1 MTARKPKD
9 EISRLLD
16 SFQEE
21 EVLEEKMDGFTAQ
34 KRRQDRMQRAS
45 RQTVEPK
52 PVQNET
58 NDTIVLRPEP
68 KKTESAGTTVMFDPE
83 KIEEEDTDT
92 NKTVVINDNEI
103 QSLLDEDKPPKLR
116 REVVSHGGSSHRKE
130 PMPHKRPTKK
140 KGLSPAAIVGI
151 VVGGILVFVLVVTL
165 VLAAAT
171 GKLASWFGDNVD
183 KTEEVTK
190 KQERAYDS
198 IVDWLDSL
206 TGDDYDGIED
216 WEEDYDSLTKEQ
228 KKKLNDYFEKI
239 TGSTFDELLAKA
251 KSDSKKDSSN
261 NNAKI
266 AELKAQLKSLQSQLS
281 DAQSDLNDA
290 NSRLSSAQN
299 DYDNWNNKLSTWQ
312 NTNAQLEQ
320 KQTELSTLEARMKEL
335 QNIPADQISE
345 EELTELTQSYKK
357 QASLQ
362 QEISNLQGQL
372 NGVGDY
378 SSIQSH
384 VNSASSEVSQ
394 AQSDVDSAQSTIDQ
408 LTSQIQEVQDRID
421 ALES

>member
-21 EVLEEKMDGFTAQ
+21 EVLEEKMEGFTAQ

-45 RQTVEPK
+45 RQTVEPE

-116 REVVSHGGSSHRKE
+116 REVVSRGGSSHRKE
-130 PMPHKRPTKK
+130 PMPHKKPTKK

-151 VVGGILVFVLVVTL
+151 VVAALMVVGILGFGVYTL
-165 VLAAAT
+165 MNS
-171 GKLASWFGDNVD
+171 GKED

-190 KQERAYDS
+190 KQKRAYDS

-362 QEISNLQGQL
+362 QEISNLQWKL
-372 NGVGDY
+372 NGIGDY

>member
-21 EVLEEKMDGFTAQ
+21 EVLEEKMEGFTAQ

-45 RQTVEPK
+45 RQTVEPE

-130 PMPHKRPTKK
+130 SGPHKKPTKK

-151 VVGGILVFVLVVTL
+151 GITGILVFALVVTIV
-165 VLAAAT
+165 VLAAT
-171 GKLASWFGDNVD
+171 GKISSWMGNVD

-372 NGVGDY
+372 NGIGDY

>member
-21 EVLEEKMDGFTAQ
+21 EVLEEKMEGFTAQ

-58 NDTIVLRPEP
+58 NDTIVLCPEP

-151 VVGGILVFVLVVTL
+151 VIAALVVVGVIGFGVYTL
-165 VLAAAT
+165 MNS
-171 GKLASWFGDNVD
+171 GKED
-183 KTEEVTK
+183 KTEEVTR
-190 KQERAYDS
+190 KQERVYDS

-281 DAQSDLNDA
+281 DAQSELNDA

-372 NGVGDY
+372 NGIGDY

>member
-21 EVLEEKMDGFTAQ
+21 EVLEEKMEGFTAQ

-45 RQTVEPK
+45 RQTVEPE

-130 PMPHKRPTKK
+130 PMPHKKPTKK

-151 VVGGILVFVLVVTL
+151 VIAALMVVGILGFGVYTL
-165 VLAAAT
+165 MNS
-171 GKLASWFGDNVD
+171 GKED

-190 KQERAYDS
+190 KQKRDYDS
-198 IVDWLDSL
+198 I
-206 TGDDYDGIED
+206 
-216 WEEDYDSLTKEQ
+216 
-228 KKKLNDYFEKI
+228 
-239 TGSTFDELLAKA
+239 
-251 KSDSKKDSSN
+251 
-261 NNAKI
+261 
-266 AELKAQLKSLQSQLS
+266 
-281 DAQSDLNDA
+281 
-290 NSRLSSAQN
+290 
-299 DYDNWNNKLSTWQ
+299 
-312 NTNAQLEQ
+312 
-320 KQTELSTLEARMKEL
+320 
-335 QNIPADQISE
+335 
-345 EELTELTQSYKK
+345 
-357 QASLQ
+357 
-362 QEISNLQGQL
+362 
-372 NGVGDY
+372 
-378 SSIQSH
+378 
-384 VNSASSEVSQ
+384 
-394 AQSDVDSAQSTIDQ
+394 ID
-408 LTSQIQEVQDRID
+408 
-421 ALES
+421 

>member
-21 EVLEEKMDGFTAQ
+21 EVLEEKMEGFTAQ

-45 RQTVEPK
+45 RQTVEPE

-130 PMPHKRPTKK
+130 PMPHKKPTKK

-151 VVGGILVFVLVVTL
+151 VIAALMVVGILGFGVYTL
-165 VLAAAT
+165 MNS
-171 GKLASWFGDNVD
+171 GKED

-190 KQERAYDS
+190 KQKRAYDS

-266 AELKAQLKSLQSQLS
+266 AELKAQLKSLESQLS

-290 NSRLSSAQN
+290 NSRLSSAQS

-312 NTNAQLEQ
+312 NTNAQLKQ
-320 KQTELSTLEARMKEL
+320 KQTELSTLEERMKEL
-335 QNIPADQISE
+335 QNIPADQISQ
-345 EELTELTQSYKK
+345 EELSELTQSYKT

-362 QEISNLQGQL
+362 QEVSNLQGQL

-394 AQSDVDSAQSTIDQ
+394 AQSDVDAAQSTIDQ
-408 LTSQIQEVQDRID
+408 LTSQIQEVQNRID

>member
-16 SFQEE
+16 SFQDE
-21 EVLEEKMDGFTAQ
+21 EVLEEKMEGFTAQ
-34 KRRQDRMQRAS
+34 KRRQDRLQRAS
-45 RQTVEPK
+45 RQTVEPE

-130 PMPHKRPTKK
+130 PMPHKKPTKK

-151 VVGGILVFVLVVTL
+151 VIAALMVVGILGFGVYTL
-165 VLAAAT
+165 MNS
-171 GKLASWFGDNVD
+171 GKED

-190 KQERAYDS
+190 KQKRDYDS
-198 IVDWLDSL
+198 IIDWLDSL

-290 NSRLSSAQN
+290 NSRLSSAQS

-362 QEISNLQGQL
+362 QEISNLQWKL
-372 NGVGDY
+372 NGIGDY

>member
-21 EVLEEKMDGFTAQ
+21 EVLEEKMEGFTAQ

-45 RQTVEPK
+45 RQTVEPE

-130 PMPHKRPTKK
+130 PMPHKKPTKK

-151 VVGGILVFVLVVTL
+151 VIAALMVVGILGFGVYTL
-165 VLAAAT
+165 MNS
-171 GKLASWFGDNVD
+171 GKED

-190 KQERAYDS
+190 KQKRAYDS

-290 NSRLSSAQN
+290 NSRLSSAQS

-362 QEISNLQGQL
+362 QEISNLQWKL
-372 NGVGDY
+372 NGIGDY

-408 LTSQIQEVQDRID
+408 LTSQIQEVQNRID

>member
-21 EVLEEKMDGFTAQ
+21 EVLEEKMEGFTAQ

-58 NDTIVLRPEP
+58 NDTIVLCPEP

-140 KGLSPAAIVGI
+140 KGLSPAAIAGI
-151 VVGGILVFVLVVTL
+151 VIAALVVVGVIGFGVYTL
-165 VLAAAT
+165 MNS
-171 GKLASWFGDNVD
+171 GKED
-183 KTEEVTK
+183 KTEEVTR

-372 NGVGDY
+372 NGIGDY

>member
-21 EVLEEKMDGFTAQ
+21 EVLEEKMEGFTAQ

-45 RQTVEPK
+45 RQTVEPE

-130 PMPHKRPTKK
+130 PIPHKKPTKK

-151 VVGGILVFVLVVTL
+151 VIAALVVVGVIGFGVYTL
-165 VLAAAT
+165 MNS
-171 GKLASWFGDNVD
+171 GKED
-183 KTEEVTK
+183 KTEEVTR
-190 KQERAYDS
+190 KQKRAYDS
-198 IVDWLDSL
+198 IIDWLDSL

-216 WEEDYDSLTKEQ
+216 MEDDYDSLTKEQ

-266 AELKAQLKSLQSQLS
+266 AELKAQLKSLESQLS

-290 NSRLSSAQN
+290 NSRLSSAQS

-312 NTNAQLEQ
+312 NTNAQLKQ

-335 QNIPADQISE
+335 QNIPADQISQ
-345 EELTELTQSYKK
+345 EELSELTQSYKT

-362 QEISNLQGQL
+362 QEVSNLQGQL

-394 AQSDVDSAQSTIDQ
+394 AQSDVDAAQSTIDR
-408 LTSQIQEVQDRID
+408 LTSQIQEVQNRID

>member
-21 EVLEEKMDGFTAQ
+21 EVLEEKMEGFTAQ

-45 RQTVEPK
+45 RQTVEPE

-130 PMPHKRPTKK
+130 PMPHKKPTKK

-151 VVGGILVFVLVVTL
+151 VIAALMVVGILGFGVYTL
-165 VLAAAT
+165 MNS
-171 GKLASWFGDNVD
+171 GKED

-190 KQERAYDS
+190 KQKRAYDS
-198 IVDWLDSL
+198 IIDWLDSL

-290 NSRLSSAQN
+290 NSRLSSAQS

-312 NTNAQLEQ
+312 NTNAQLKQ

-335 QNIPADQISE
+335 QNIPADQISQ
-345 EELTELTQSYKK
+345 EELSELTQSYKT

-362 QEISNLQGQL
+362 QEVSNLQGQL

-394 AQSDVDSAQSTIDQ
+394 AQSDVDAAQSTIDQ
-408 LTSQIQEVQDRID
+408 LTSQIQEVQNRID

>member
-21 EVLEEKMDGFTAQ
+21 EVLEEKMEGFTAQ

-45 RQTVEPK
+45 RQTVEPE

-130 PMPHKRPTKK
+130 PMPHKKPTKK

-151 VVGGILVFVLVVTL
+151 VIAALVVVGVIGFGVYTL
-165 VLAAAT
+165 MNS
-171 GKLASWFGDNVD
+171 GKED
-183 KTEEVTK
+183 KTEEVTR
-190 KQERAYDS
+190 KQKRAYDS
-198 IVDWLDSL
+198 IIDWLDSL

-216 WEEDYDSLTKEQ
+216 MEDDYDSLTKEQ

-266 AELKAQLKSLQSQLS
+266 AELKAQLKSLESQLS

-290 NSRLSSAQN
+290 NSRLSSAQS

-312 NTNAQLEQ
+312 NTNAQLKQ

-345 EELTELTQSYKK
+345 EELTELTQSYKT
-357 QASLQ
+357 QAILQ
-362 QEISNLQGQL
+362 QEISNLQGRL
-372 NGVGDY
+372 NEIGDY

>member
-21 EVLEEKMDGFTAQ
+21 EVLEEKMEGFTAQ

-45 RQTVEPK
+45 RQTVEPE

-130 PMPHKRPTKK
+130 PMPHKKPTKK

-151 VVGGILVFVLVVTL
+151 VIAALMVVGILGFGVYTL
-165 VLAAAT
+165 MNS
-171 GKLASWFGDNVD
+171 GKED

-190 KQERAYDS
+190 KQKRAYDS
-198 IVDWLDSL
+198 IIDWLDSL

-362 QEISNLQGQL
+362 QEISNLQGKL
-372 NGVGDY
+372 NGIGDY

>member
-21 EVLEEKMDGFTAQ
+21 EVLEEKMEGFTAQ

-45 RQTVEPK
+45 RQTVEPE

-103 QSLLDEDKPPKLR
+103 QSLLDEDKTPKLR

-130 PMPHKRPTKK
+130 PMPHKKPTKK

-151 VVGGILVFVLVVTL
+151 VVAALMVVGILGFGVYTL
-165 VLAAAT
+165 MNS
-171 GKLASWFGDNVD
+171 GKED

-190 KQERAYDS
+190 KQKRAYDS

-266 AELKAQLKSLQSQLS
+266 AELKAQLKSLESQLS

-290 NSRLSSAQN
+290 NSRLSSAQS

-312 NTNAQLEQ
+312 NTNAQLKQ

-335 QNIPADQISE
+335 QNIPADQISQ
-345 EELTELTQSYKK
+345 EELSELTQSYKT

-362 QEISNLQGQL
+362 QEVSNLQGQL

-394 AQSDVDSAQSTIDQ
+394 AQSDVDAAQSTIDQ
-408 LTSQIQEVQDRID
+408 LTSQIQEVQNRID

>member
-21 EVLEEKMDGFTAQ
+21 EVLEEKMEGFTAQ

-130 PMPHKRPTKK
+130 PMPHKKPTKK

-151 VVGGILVFVLVVTL
+151 VLGGILVFVLAVTL
-165 VLAAAT
+165 VLAAT
-171 GKLASWFGDNVD
+171 GKLSSWLFDNVD

-190 KQERAYDS
+190 KQKRAYDS

-290 NSRLSSAQN
+290 NSRLSSAQS

-312 NTNAQLEQ
+312 NTNAQLKQ

-335 QNIPADQISE
+335 QNIPADQISQ
-345 EELTELTQSYKK
+345 EELSELTQSYKT

-372 NGVGDY
+372 NGIGDY

>member
-21 EVLEEKMDGFTAQ
+21 EVLEEKMEGFTAQ

-45 RQTVEPK
+45 RQTVEPE

-130 PMPHKRPTKK
+130 PMPHKKPTKK

-151 VVGGILVFVLVVTL
+151 VVAALMVVGILGFGVYTL
-165 VLAAAT
+165 MNS
-171 GKLASWFGDNVD
+171 GKED
-183 KTEEVTK
+183 KTAEVTK
-190 KQERAYDS
+190 KQKRAYDS

-362 QEISNLQGQL
+362 QEISNLQGKL
-372 NGVGDY
+372 NGIGDY
-378 SSIQSH
+378 SSIHSH

>member
-21 EVLEEKMDGFTAQ
+21 EVLEEKMEGFTAQ

-45 RQTVEPK
+45 RQTVEPE

-151 VVGGILVFVLVVTL
+151 VIAALVVVGVIGFGVYTL
-165 VLAAAT
+165 MNS
-171 GKLASWFGDNVD
+171 GKED
-183 KTEEVTK
+183 KTEEVTR

-372 NGVGDY
+372 NGIGDY

>member
-1 MTARKPKD
+1 
-9 EISRLLD
+9 
-16 SFQEE
+16 
-21 EVLEEKMDGFTAQ
+21 
-34 KRRQDRMQRAS
+34 MQRAS
-45 RQTVEPK
+45 RQTVEPE

-58 NDTIVLRPEP
+58 NDTIVLHPEP

-130 PMPHKRPTKK
+130 PMPHKKPTKK

-151 VVGGILVFVLVVTL
+151 VIAALMVVGILGFGVYTL
-165 VLAAAT
+165 MNS
-171 GKLASWFGDNVD
+171 GKED

-190 KQERAYDS
+190 KQKRAYDS

-266 AELKAQLKSLQSQLS
+266 AELKAQLKSLESQLS

-290 NSRLSSAQN
+290 NSRLSSAQS

-312 NTNAQLEQ
+312 NTNAQLKQ

-335 QNIPADQISE
+335 QNIPADQISQ
-345 EELTELTQSYKK
+345 EELSELTQSYKT

-362 QEISNLQGQL
+362 QEVSNLQGQL

-394 AQSDVDSAQSTIDQ
+394 AQSDVDAAQSTIDQ
-408 LTSQIQEVQDRID
+408 LTSQIQEVQNRID

>member
-21 EVLEEKMDGFTAQ
+21 EVLEEKMEGFTAQ

-45 RQTVEPK
+45 RQTVEPE

-130 PMPHKRPTKK
+130 PMPHKKPTKK

-151 VVGGILVFVLVVTL
+151 VVAALMVVGILGFGVYTL
-165 VLAAAT
+165 MNS
-171 GKLASWFGDNVD
+171 GKED

-190 KQERAYDS
+190 KQKRAYDS
-198 IVDWLDSL
+198 IIDWLDSL

-216 WEEDYDSLTKEQ
+216 MEDDYDSLTKEQ

-266 AELKAQLKSLQSQLS
+266 AELKAQLKSLESQLS

-290 NSRLSSAQN
+290 NSRLSSAQS

-312 NTNAQLEQ
+312 NTNAQLKQ

-335 QNIPADQISE
+335 QNIPADQISQ
-345 EELTELTQSYKK
+345 EELSELTQSYKT

-362 QEISNLQGQL
+362 QEVSNLQGQL

-394 AQSDVDSAQSTIDQ
+394 AQSDVDAAQSTIDQ
-408 LTSQIQEVQDRID
+408 LTSQIQEVQNRID

>member
-21 EVLEEKMDGFTAQ
+21 EVLEEKMEGFTAQ

-45 RQTVEPK
+45 RQTVEPE

-130 PMPHKRPTKK
+130 PMPHKKPTKK

-151 VVGGILVFVLVVTL
+151 VIAALMVVGILGFGVYTL
-165 VLAAAT
+165 MNS
-171 GKLASWFGDNVD
+171 GKED

-190 KQERAYDS
+190 KQKRAYDS
-198 IVDWLDSL
+198 IIDWLDSL

-216 WEEDYDSLTKEQ
+216 MEDDYDSLTKEQ
-228 KKKLNDYFEKI
+228 KEKLNDYFEKI

-266 AELKAQLKSLQSQLS
+266 AELKAQLKSLESQLS

-290 NSRLSSAQN
+290 NSRLSSAQS

-335 QNIPADQISE
+335 QNIPADQISQ
-345 EELTELTQSYKK
+345 EELSELTQSYKT

-362 QEISNLQGQL
+362 QEVSNLQGQL

-394 AQSDVDSAQSTIDQ
+394 AQSDVDAAQSTIDR
-408 LTSQIQEVQDRID
+408 LTSQIQEVQNRID

>member
-21 EVLEEKMDGFTAQ
+21 EVLEEKMEGFTAQ

-151 VVGGILVFVLVVTL
+151 VIAALVVVGVIGFGVYTL
-165 VLAAAT
+165 MNS
-171 GKLASWFGDNVD
+171 GKED
-183 KTEEVTK
+183 KTEEVTR

-372 NGVGDY
+372 NGIGDY

>member
-1 MTARKPKD
+1 
-9 EISRLLD
+9 
-16 SFQEE
+16 
-21 EVLEEKMDGFTAQ
+21 
-34 KRRQDRMQRAS
+34 
-45 RQTVEPK
+45 
-52 PVQNET
+52 
-58 NDTIVLRPEP
+58 
-68 KKTESAGTTVMFDPE
+68 MFDPE

-130 PMPHKRPTKK
+130 PMPHKKPTKK

-151 VVGGILVFVLVVTL
+151 VIAALMVVGILGFGVYTL
-165 VLAAAT
+165 MNS
-171 GKLASWFGDNVD
+171 GKED

-190 KQERAYDS
+190 KQKRAYDS

-228 KKKLNDYFEKI
+228 KKKLNGYFEKI
-239 TGSTFDELLAKA
+239 TGSTFDQLLAKA

-290 NSRLSSAQN
+290 NSRLSSAQS

-312 NTNAQLEQ
+312 NTNAQLKQ

-335 QNIPADQISE
+335 QNIPADQISQ
-345 EELTELTQSYKK
+345 EELSELTQSYKT
-357 QASLQ
+357 QDSLQ
-362 QEISNLQGQL
+362 QEVSNLQGQL

-394 AQSDVDSAQSTIDQ
+394 AQSDVDAAQSTIDR
-408 LTSQIQEVQDRID
+408 LTSQIQEVQNRID

>member
-21 EVLEEKMDGFTAQ
+21 EVLEEKMEGFTAQ

-45 RQTVEPK
+45 RQTVEPE

-130 PMPHKRPTKK
+130 PMPHKKPTKK
-140 KGLSPAAIVGI
+140 KGLSPAAVVGI
-151 VVGGILVFVLVVTL
+151 VIAALMVVGILGFGVYTL
-165 VLAAAT
+165 MNS
-171 GKLASWFGDNVD
+171 GKED

-190 KQERAYDS
+190 KQKRAYDS
-198 IVDWLDSL
+198 IIDWLDSL

-216 WEEDYDSLTKEQ
+216 MEDDYDSLTKEQ

-290 NSRLSSAQN
+290 NSRLSSAQS

-362 QEISNLQGQL
+362 QEISNLQWKL
-372 NGVGDY
+372 NGIGDY

>member
-21 EVLEEKMDGFTAQ
+21 EVLEEKMEGFTAQ

-165 VLAAAT
+165 VLAAT
-171 GKLASWFGDNVD
+171 GKLSSWLFDNVD

-190 KQERAYDS
+190 KQKRAYDS
-198 IVDWLDSL
+198 IIDWLDSL

-216 WEEDYDSLTKEQ
+216 MEDDYDSLTKEQ
-228 KKKLNDYFEKI
+228 KEKLNDYFEKI

-266 AELKAQLKSLQSQLS
+266 AELKAQLKSLESQLS

-290 NSRLSSAQN
+290 NSRLSSAQSDYN
-299 DYDNWNNKLSTWQ
+299 DWNNKLSTWQ

-335 QNIPADQISE
+335 QNIPADQISQ
-345 EELTELTQSYKK
+345 EELTELTQSYQK

-362 QEISNLQGQL
+362 QEVSNLQGQL

>member
-21 EVLEEKMDGFTAQ
+21 EVLEEKMEGFTAQ

-45 RQTVEPK
+45 RQTVEPE

-130 PMPHKRPTKK
+130 PMPHKKPTKK

-151 VVGGILVFVLVVTL
+151 VIAALMVVGILGFGVYTL
-165 VLAAAT
+165 MNS
-171 GKLASWFGDNVD
+171 GKED

-190 KQERAYDS
+190 KQKRAYDS

-290 NSRLSSAQN
+290 NSRLSSAQS

-362 QEISNLQGQL
+362 QEISNLQWKL
-372 NGVGDY
+372 NGIGDY

>member
-21 EVLEEKMDGFTAQ
+21 EVLEEKMEGFTAQ

-45 RQTVEPK
+45 RQTVEPE

-130 PMPHKRPTKK
+130 PMPHKKPTKK

-151 VVGGILVFVLVVTL
+151 VIAALMVVGILGFGVYTL
-165 VLAAAT
+165 MNS
-171 GKLASWFGDNVD
+171 GKED

-190 KQERAYDS
+190 KQKRAYDS

-266 AELKAQLKSLQSQLS
+266 AELKAQLKSLESQLS

-290 NSRLSSAQN
+290 NSRLSSAQS

-312 NTNAQLEQ
+312 KTNVQLKQ

-335 QNIPADQISE
+335 QNIPADKISQ
-345 EELTELTQSYKK
+345 EELSELTQSYKT

-362 QEISNLQGQL
+362 QEVSNLQGQL

-394 AQSDVDSAQSTIDQ
+394 AQSDVDAAQSTIDQ
-408 LTSQIQEVQDRID
+408 LTSQIQEVQNRID

>member
-21 EVLEEKMDGFTAQ
+21 EVLEEKMEGFTAQ

-151 VVGGILVFVLVVTL
+151 VIAALVVVGVIGFGVYTL
-165 VLAAAT
+165 MNS
-171 GKLASWFGDNVD
+171 GKED
-183 KTEEVTK
+183 KTEEVTR

-216 WEEDYDSLTKEQ
+216 WEDDYDSLTKEQ

-299 DYDNWNNKLSTWQ
+299 NYDNWNNKLSTWQ

>member
-21 EVLEEKMDGFTAQ
+21 EVLEEKMEGFTAQ

-45 RQTVEPK
+45 RQTVEPE

-130 PMPHKRPTKK
+130 PMPHKKPTKK

-151 VVGGILVFVLVVTL
+151 VIAALMVVGILGFGVYTL
-165 VLAAAT
+165 MNS
-171 GKLASWFGDNVD
+171 GKED

-190 KQERAYDS
+190 KQKRAYDS
-198 IVDWLDSL
+198 IIDWLDSL

-290 NSRLSSAQN
+290 NSRLSSAQS

-362 QEISNLQGQL
+362 QEISNLQWKL
-372 NGVGDY
+372 NGIGDY

>member
-21 EVLEEKMDGFTAQ
+21 EVLEEKMEGFTAQ

-45 RQTVEPK
+45 RQTVEPEQ
-52 PVQNET
+52 VQNET

-130 PMPHKRPTKK
+130 PMPHKKPTKK
-140 KGLSPAAIVGI
+140 KGLSPAAIAGI
-151 VVGGILVFVLVVTL
+151 VIAALVVVGVIGFGAYTL
-165 VLAAAT
+165 MNS
-171 GKLASWFGDNVD
+171 GKED

-372 NGVGDY
+372 NGIGDY

>member
-21 EVLEEKMDGFTAQ
+21 EVLEEKMEGFTAQ

-58 NDTIVLRPEP
+58 NDTIVLCPEP

-151 VVGGILVFVLVVTL
+151 VVGGILVFVLAVTL
-165 VLAAAT
+165 VLAAT
-171 GKLASWFGDNVD
+171 GKLSSWLFDNVD

-190 KQERAYDS
+190 KQKRAYDS

-281 DAQSDLNDA
+281 DAQSELNDA

-335 QNIPADQISE
+335 QNIPADQISQ
-345 EELTELTQSYKK
+345 EELSELTQSYKT

-362 QEISNLQGQL
+362 QEVSNLQGQL

-394 AQSDVDSAQSTIDQ
+394 AQSDVDAAQSTIDQ
-408 LTSQIQEVQDRID
+408 LTSQIQEVQNRID

>member
-21 EVLEEKMDGFTAQ
+21 EVLEEKMEGFTAQ

-45 RQTVEPK
+45 RQTVEPE

-130 PMPHKRPTKK
+130 SGPHKKPTKK
-140 KGLSPAAIVGI
+140 KGLSPAAIAGI
-151 VVGGILVFVLVVTL
+151 VIAALVVVGVIGFGVYTL
-165 VLAAAT
+165 MNS
-171 GKLASWFGDNVD
+171 GKED

-216 WEEDYDSLTKEQ
+216 WEKDYDSLTKEQ

-372 NGVGDY
+372 NGIGDY

>member
-21 EVLEEKMDGFTAQ
+21 EVLEEKMEGFTAQ

-45 RQTVEPK
+45 RQTVEPE

-130 PMPHKRPTKK
+130 PMPHKKPTKK

-151 VVGGILVFVLVVTL
+151 VIAALMVVGILGFGVYTL
-165 VLAAAT
+165 MNS
-171 GKLASWFGDNVD
+171 GKED

-190 KQERAYDS
+190 KQKRAYDS
-198 IVDWLDSL
+198 IIDWLDSL

-266 AELKAQLKSLQSQLS
+266 AELKAQLKSLESQLS

-290 NSRLSSAQN
+290 NSRLSSAQS

-312 NTNAQLEQ
+312 NTNAQLKQ

-335 QNIPADQISE
+335 QNIPADQISQ
-345 EELTELTQSYKK
+345 EELSELTQSYKT

-362 QEISNLQGQL
+362 QEVSNLQGQL

-394 AQSDVDSAQSTIDQ
+394 AQSDVDAAQSTIDQ
-408 LTSQIQEVQDRID
+408 LTSQIQEVQNRID

>member
-21 EVLEEKMDGFTAQ
+21 EVLEEKMEGFTAQ

-45 RQTVEPK
+45 RQTVEPE

-130 PMPHKRPTKK
+130 PMPHKKPTKK

-151 VVGGILVFVLVVTL
+151 VIAALMVVGILGFGVYTL
-165 VLAAAT
+165 MNS
-171 GKLASWFGDNVD
+171 GKED

-190 KQERAYDS
+190 KQKRAYDS

-362 QEISNLQGQL
+362 QEISNLQWKL
-372 NGVGDY
+372 NGIGDY

>member
-21 EVLEEKMDGFTAQ
+21 EVLEEKMEGFTAQ

-45 RQTVEPK
+45 RQTVEPE

-130 PMPHKRPTKK
+130 PMPHKKPTKK

-151 VVGGILVFVLVVTL
+151 VVGGILVFVLAVTL
-165 VLAAAT
+165 VLAAT
-171 GKLASWFGDNVD
+171 GKLSSWLFDNVD

-190 KQERAYDS
+190 KQKRAYDS
-198 IVDWLDSL
+198 IVEWLDSL
-206 TGDDYDGIED
+206 TGDDYDGIVD

-372 NGVGDY
+372 NGIGDY

>member
-21 EVLEEKMDGFTAQ
+21 EVLEEKMEGFTAQ

-45 RQTVEPK
+45 RQTVEPE

-130 PMPHKRPTKK
+130 PMPHKKPTKK

-151 VVGGILVFVLVVTL
+151 VVGGILVFVLAVTL
-165 VLAAAT
+165 VLAAT
-171 GKLASWFGDNVD
+171 GKLSSWLFDNVD

-190 KQERAYDS
+190 KQKRAYDS
-198 IVDWLDSL
+198 IVEWLDSL
-206 TGDDYDGIED
+206 TGDDYDGIVD

-372 NGVGDY
+372 NGIGDY

-394 AQSDVDSAQSTIDQ
+394 AQSDVDAAQSTIDQ
-408 LTSQIQEVQDRID
+408 LTSQIQEVQNRID

>member
-21 EVLEEKMDGFTAQ
+21 EVLEEKMEGFTAQ

-45 RQTVEPK
+45 RQTVEPE

-103 QSLLDEDKPPKLR
+103 QSLLNEDKPPKLR

-130 PMPHKRPTKK
+130 PMPHKKPTKK
-140 KGLSPAAIVGI
+140 KGLSPAAIAGI
-151 VVGGILVFVLVVTL
+151 VIAALVVVGVIGFGVYTL
-165 VLAAAT
+165 MNS
-171 GKLASWFGDNVD
+171 GKED

-239 TGSTFDELLAKA
+239 TGSTFDELLAKE

-372 NGVGDY
+372 NGIGDY

>member
-21 EVLEEKMDGFTAQ
+21 EVLEEKMEGFTAQ

-45 RQTVEPK
+45 RQTVEPE

-130 PMPHKRPTKK
+130 PMPHKKPTKK
-140 KGLSPAAIVGI
+140 KGLSPAAVVGI
-151 VVGGILVFVLVVTL
+151 VIAALMVVGILGFGVYTL
-165 VLAAAT
+165 MNS
-171 GKLASWFGDNVD
+171 GKED

-190 KQERAYDS
+190 KQKRAYDS
-198 IVDWLDSL
+198 IIDWLDSL

-362 QEISNLQGQL
+362 QEISNLQGKL
-372 NGVGDY
+372 NGIGDY